1 MFLEHLDDAS
11 SLCCDLAPRAVTG
24 EDCQTIPAHGWGTC
38 FSFINPTHT
47 DLRLIEAILDRRS
60 MRTGEAWT
68 VRQTMEVVA
77 HE

>member
-1 MFLEHLDDAS
+1 MLLEHLDDAS
-11 SLCCDLAPRAVTG
+11 GLCCDLTPRAVAG
-24 EDCQTIPAHGWGTC
+24 KDCQTIPAHGRGTC

-47 DLRLIEAILDRRS
+47 TPFLIEAILDRRS

-68 VRQTMEVVA
+68 VRRTMEVEA

>member
-1 MFLEHLDDAS
+1 MLLKHLDDAP
-11 SLCCDLAPRAVTG
+11 SLYCDLTSRAIAG

-38 FSFINPTHT
+38 FSFINPTHRT
-47 DLRLIEAILDRRS
+47 PSLVEAILDRRS

-68 VRQTMEVVA
+68 VRRTMEVEA